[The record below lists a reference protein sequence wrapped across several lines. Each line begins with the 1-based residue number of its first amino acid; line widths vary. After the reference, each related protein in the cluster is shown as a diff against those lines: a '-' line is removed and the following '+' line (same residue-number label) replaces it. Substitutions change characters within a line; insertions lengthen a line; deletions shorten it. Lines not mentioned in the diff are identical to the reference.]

1 MQVGPQSPF
10 IVARSG
16 RRVPAGTPSAEPPT
30 CAFPPPRSGR
40 FGERIPLST
49 QRRPDA
55 PSPRREAPHSAAAAP
70 RARPPAAT
78 SCRPPPRLCPPG
90 TLPVRSRRPGRST
103 ELPVPGPPVWR
114 VSHAPVLLRAEQ
126 YSIARCASSI
136 CPGRG
141 GFVATFWPLG
151 AGAAANIW
159 APAVDEHLFQ
169 VPRVHLAL
177 EATGH
182 LLTQLTELL
191 PEASE
196 LKKPSDDLSRQRTRA
211 SGRLQDPGGGVL
223 RCLPQPAVGY
233 PGAEE
238 EPARRALG
246 GQSWGLAPLPGL
258 GSQGGEQAPN
268 AQ

>member
-1 MQVGPQSPF
+1 MHPGQAAAGGGRELCGPGLGSGRGRGGPGGQGARGRHPSTRPSRDLCSRHLLLPVFKITFQQRQDRGGSPALQSRKALQVGPQSPF

-30 CAFPPPRSGR
+30 YGFPPPRSGR

-49 QRRPDA
+49 QRPPDA

-90 TLPVRSRRPGRST
+90 TLPVRSRRPGRSA

-136 CPGRG
+136 CPGREG
-141 GFVATFWPLG
+141 
-151 AGAAANIW
+151 
-159 APAVDEHLFQ
+159 
-169 VPRVHLAL
+169 
-177 EATGH
+177 
-182 LLTQLTELL
+182 
-191 PEASE
+191 
-196 LKKPSDDLSRQRTRA
+196 LSPP
-211 SGRLQDPGGGVL
+211 SGRWEQVLLQTFGPQL
-223 RCLPQPAVGY
+223 WMNTCSRCL
-233 PGAEE
+233 
-238 EPARRALG
+238 
-246 GQSWGLAPLPGL
+246 
-258 GSQGGEQAPN
+258 GSTWLWKQRVTC
-268 AQ
+268 